1 MSKFSEVNPLD
12 LPSVPLIEKDR
23 LPQLA
28 AIYFVISENGKIL
41 YIGRSINLASR
52 WNNHHRYSE
61 LKEIRNVRIAWLG
74 CSDESLLPQ
83 IEEAMIKHFSPYLN
97 RTSLNQSKPK
107 TKFKR
112 SKTKAKKP
120 YADKLSQV
128 VKQARGRN
136 SLLTFSK
143 LLGVSLVTI
152 QKWEAGDTVPDIR
165 NLAKIAHRAGY
176 SIDELAIH
184 LGIMSP
190 SNPSDLT
197 LILRHINNIPLS
209 EVAIITQAA
218 AARFVAAAEYLE
230 NQANAN

>member
-1 MSKFSEVNPLD
+1 MSKFSEINPLD

-74 CSDESLLPQ
+74 CNDESLLPQ

-97 RTSLNQSKPK
+97 RTSLNQFKPK
-107 TKFKR
+107 TKSKR
-112 SKTKAKKP
+112 SKAKAKKP

-143 LLGVSLVTI
+143 SLGVSLLTI
-152 QKWEAGDTVPDIR
+152 QKWEAGDTLPDIR

-176 SIDELAIH
+176 SIDELAIY

-190 SNPSDLT
+190 SKPSELT
-197 LILRHINNIPLS
+197 LILRHINNMPLS
-209 EVAIITQAA
+209 EVAIVGKAIID
-218 AARFVAAAEYLE
+218 RFVDAAESLE
-230 NQANAN
+230 NQAKVN